1 MNLKHLTDK
10 TLHEDTKKLAAS
22 ERELTVKI
30 LHHLKEI
37 DRRKLF
43 SDHGCTSLHH
53 YCVKELGYSE
63 GSAHRR
69 IVSARL
75 LREIPVIE
83 EKIENG
89 SLNLMNIS
97 SLTNFFKEQ
106 EIVDVERKKEILQQ
120 VEGLSTRE
128 CELKLLQ
135 LSEKPVEKMH
145 CLWLT
150 DSTMAKIKEYR
161 SLKGTNES
169 FEEIISETTS
179 NSLAELQRYKFK
191 LVKYPR
197 KLTVTQTRKPTASL
211 KREVFLRDKKC
222 VKCGSVF
229 GLQFDHRHPFALG
242 GKTTADNIRL
252 LCSNCNQRER
262 IRQRL

>member
-10 TLHEDTKKLAAS
+10 SLHEDTKRLASA

-43 SDHGCTSLHH
+43 SEHGCTSLHH

-75 LREIPVIE
+75 LNEIPAIE

-97 SLTNFFKEQ
+97 SLTNFFKEN
-106 EIVDVERKKEILQQ
+106 EISDVEKKKEILSK

-135 LSEKPVEKMH
+135 LSDKPIERRH
-145 CLWLT
+145 CIWIG
-150 DSTMAKIKEYR
+150 DSTLDKIKDYR
-161 SLKGTNES
+161 ALKGTNES
-169 FEEIISETTS
+169 FEEIISEALT
-179 NSLAELQRYKFK
+179 NAHAELERAKFK
-191 LVKYPR
+191 LVRHPR
-197 KLTVTQTRKPTASL
+197 KDSQSDNRIPSASV
-211 KREVFLRDKKC
+211 KREVFLRDKQC
-222 VKCGSVF
+222 VKCGSKF
-229 GLQFDHRHPFALG
+229 GLEFDHQHPYSLG
-242 GKTTADNIRL
+242 GKSTPENIRL
-252 LCSNCNQRER
+252 LCRNCNQRER